1 MKLFSFSTDPI
12 VHAFGWMLLHA
23 VWQGFAITVL
33 AAGILFLLRRR
44 ASYGRYWTGISALFL
59 QILVSAG
66 TFALYYQPR
75 ALQVAMPKVTHF
87 AQPFVTKS
95 TQVMVSMPWYNQT
108 LWFLQSNLDT
118 IVLFWVIGASVL
130 LLRLVGSWIYVQQL
144 KAEGIRLTES
154 RIQEMFRRI
163 AVKLNIR
170 STVHLFESVR
180 VSTPVVIGFIK
191 PVVLLPVGL
200 AMGLTTKQIEA
211 ILAHELAH
219 VKRFDYLVNLI
230 QSLVEVVYFFHPAL
244 WWLSSRVRAER
255 EHCCDD
261 VAVQVCGDKLAFARA
276 LAEVEAFRQSP
287 ALAMAFASKKGMML
301 QRVKRVLGV
310 TEKPQH
316 RMSPNV
322 LVLFVLLVFGV
333 SVYAFQ
339 QDGKPKQAKAKSS
352 KMKHNSDIVLTEEE
366 GSKIE
371 MNDVNGKLNLTKV
384 MWKHRQLSK
393 EEVSK
398 LQKLRT
404 QIEAGDL
411 SIETIENKQQRD
423 ILQHVQKWES
433 GFAKGLLGLSGGLAK
448 LNAGLSELRSINVD
462 ATLFSDVQLEA
473 IANEALLEAQ
483 PVVDAVM
490 AAFPDSINMARMAIH
505 SRKIDSLNRLMEPQ
519 YQKMEVLHREMEQY
533 EFKTSELERKM
544 EVLEWKRSKF
554 YDERSQL
561 LEKRNRTMYHEGQKV
576 KKSETEVE
584 KELAQFEEQIK
595 QQETQIQQLNQQTA
609 ELRQQIKTARQP
621 VEDLEKQVHKLEEMN
636 EKYARE
642 MERYSSEMAH
652 MFPPPPPPVERAR
665 VKTPRPVM
673 SASPFIDA
681 VPAKSSRVNVRAPRA
696 VVSPRTPRAAM
707 APTPAAPA
715 APKKK

>member
-12 VHAFGWMLLHA
+12 VQAFGWMLLHA
-23 VWQGFAITVL
+23 VWQGFVITFL

-59 QILVSAG
+59 QIVVSAG

-75 ALQVAMPKVTHF
+75 ALQVAIPKVTHF
-87 AQPFVTKS
+87 AQPFVAKS
-95 TQVMVSMPWYNQT
+95 TQVMVSMPWYKQT

-118 IVLFWVIGASVL
+118 IVLFWIIGASVL
-130 LLRLVGSWIYVQQL
+130 LLRLIGSWVYVQQL

-180 VSTPVVIGFIK
+180 VSTPVVIGFMK

-200 AMGLTTKQIEA
+200 ATGLTTKQIEA

-310 TEKPQH
+310 TEKPQR

-339 QDGKPKQAKAKSS
+339 QDGKPKQAKAKNIS
-352 KMKHNSDIVLTEEE
+352 HTSDGTKIVLDE
-366 GSKIE
+366 K
-371 MNDVNGKLNLTKV
+371 GKLSKV
-384 MWKHRQLSK
+384 VWKKRQLSLREVAELQQLK
-393 EEVSK
+393 EKIEEGELSLQNIKDGEQKAILTRVTEV
-398 LQKLRT
+398 
-404 QIEAGDL
+404 
-411 SIETIENKQQRD
+411 ENG
-423 ILQHVQKWES
+423 LHE
-433 GFAKGLLGLSGGLAK
+433 GLLGLSGGLAK
-448 LNAGLSELRSINVD
+448 MNAGLSELRSINVD
-462 ATLFSDVQLEA
+462 ASLFSDAQLEA
-473 IANEALLEAQ
+473 ISNEALLEAQ
-483 PVVDAVM
+483 PVVDAIT
-490 AAFPDSINMARMAIH
+490 ATFPDSIDEAKMAFH
-505 SRKIDSLNRLMEPQ
+505 QRKMDSLSRMMEPQ
-519 YQKMEVLHREMEQY
+519 HQKMEALRLEMEQY

-561 LEKRNRTMYHEGQKV
+561 LEKRGQIMHQEGQKV
-576 KKSETEVE
+576 KKAEAEIE
-584 KELAQFEEQIK
+584 KDLSQFEEKIK
-595 QQETQIQQLNQQTA
+595 QQETQIQQLNQQVA
-609 ELRQQIKTARQP
+609 EVRQQVKTARQP
-621 VEDLEKQVHKLEEMN
+621 VEELENQMRKLEEIN
-636 EKYARE
+636 EKYSRE
-642 MERYSSEMAH
+642 MEFHSVEMTHA
-652 MFPPPPPPVERAR
+652 FPPPPPPVER
-665 VKTPRPVM
+665 VK
-673 SASPFIDA
+673 A
-681 VPAKSSRVNVRAPRA
+681 RAPRA
-696 VVSPRTPRAAM
+696 VVKPAPFPDAIKTPTPKAPRARALV
-707 APTPAAPA
+707 APA

>member
-12 VHAFGWMLLHA
+12 VQAFGWMLLHA
-23 VWQGFAITVL
+23 VWQGFVITFL

-59 QILVSAG
+59 QIVVSAG

-75 ALQVAMPKVTHF
+75 ALQVAIPKVTHF
-87 AQPFVTKS
+87 AQPFVAKS
-95 TQVMVSMPWYNQT
+95 TQVMVSMPWYKQT

-118 IVLFWVIGASVL
+118 IVLFWIIGASVL
-130 LLRLVGSWIYVQQL
+130 LLRLIGSWVYVQQL

-180 VSTPVVIGFIK
+180 VSTPVVIGFMK

-200 AMGLTTKQIEA
+200 ATGLTTKQIEA

-310 TEKPQH
+310 TEKPQR

-339 QDGKPKQAKAKSS
+339 QDGKPKQPKAKNIS
-352 KMKHNSDIVLTEEE
+352 HTSDGTKIVLDEKGKLSKVVWKKRQLPLREVAELQRLKEKIEE
-366 GSKIE
+366 GELSLQNVKDGEQKAILTRVTE
-371 MNDVNGKLNLTKV
+371 VENGL
-384 MWKHRQLSK
+384 H
-393 EEVSK
+393 E
-398 LQKLRT
+398 
-404 QIEAGDL
+404 
-411 SIETIENKQQRD
+411 
-423 ILQHVQKWES
+423 
-433 GFAKGLLGLSGGLAK
+433 GLLGLSGGLAK
-448 LNAGLSELRSINVD
+448 MNAGLSELRSINVD
-462 ATLFSDVQLEA
+462 ASLFSDAQLEA
-473 IANEALLEAQ
+473 ISNEALLEAQ
-483 PVVDAVM
+483 PVVDAIT
-490 AAFPDSINMARMAIH
+490 ATFPDSIDEAKMAFH
-505 SRKIDSLNRLMEPQ
+505 QRKMDSLSRMMEPQ
-519 YQKMEVLHREMEQY
+519 HQKMEALRLEMEQY

-561 LEKRNRTMYHEGQKV
+561 LEKRGQIMHQEGQKV
-576 KKSETEVE
+576 KKAEAEIE
-584 KELAQFEEQIK
+584 KDLSQFEEKIK
-595 QQETQIQQLNQQTA
+595 QQETQIQQLNQQVA
-609 ELRQQIKTARQP
+609 EVRQQVKTARQP
-621 VEDLEKQVHKLEEMN
+621 IEELENQMRKLEEIN
-636 EKYARE
+636 EKYSRE
-642 MERYSSEMAH
+642 MEFHSVEMTHA
-652 MFPPPPPPVERAR
+652 FPPPPPPVER
-665 VKTPRPVM
+665 VK
-673 SASPFIDA
+673 A
-681 VPAKSSRVNVRAPRA
+681 RAPRA
-696 VVSPRTPRAAM
+696 VVKPAPFPDAIKTPTPKAPRARALV
-707 APTPAAPA
+707 APA

>member
-12 VHAFGWMLLHA
+12 VQAFGWMLLHA
-23 VWQGFAITVL
+23 VWQGFVITFL

-59 QILVSAG
+59 QIVVSAG

-75 ALQVAMPKVTHF
+75 ALQVAIPKVAHF
-87 AQPFVTKS
+87 AQPFVAKS
-95 TQVMVSMPWYNQT
+95 TQVMVSMPWYKQT

-118 IVLFWVIGASVL
+118 IVLFWIIGASVL
-130 LLRLVGSWIYVQQL
+130 LLRLIGSWIYVQQL

-200 AMGLTTKQIEA
+200 ATGLTTKQIEA

-310 TEKPQH
+310 TEKPQR

-322 LVLFVLLVFGV
+322 LVLLVLLVFGV

-339 QDGKPKQAKAKSS
+339 QDVKPKQTKAKNIS
-352 KMKHNSDIVLTEEE
+352 HTSDGTKIVLDEK
-366 GSKIE
+366 GKLSKI
-371 MNDVNGKLNLTKV
+371 V
-384 MWKHRQLSK
+384 WKKRQLSLREVAELQRLK
-393 EEVSK
+393 EKIEEGELSLQNVKDGEQKAILTRVTEV
-398 LQKLRT
+398 
-404 QIEAGDL
+404 
-411 SIETIENKQQRD
+411 ENG
-423 ILQHVQKWES
+423 LHE
-433 GFAKGLLGLSGGLAK
+433 GLLGLSGGLAK
-448 LNAGLSELRSINVD
+448 MNAGLSELRSINVD
-462 ATLFSDVQLEA
+462 ASLFSDAQLEA
-473 IANEALLEAQ
+473 ISNEALLEAQ
-483 PVVDAVM
+483 PVVDAIT
-490 AAFPDSINMARMAIH
+490 ATFPDSIDEAKMAFH
-505 SRKIDSLNRLMEPQ
+505 QRKMDSLSRMMEPQ
-519 YQKMEVLHREMEQY
+519 HQKMEALRLEMEQY
-533 EFKTSELERKM
+533 EF
-544 EVLEWKRSKF
+544 
-554 YDERSQL
+554 
-561 LEKRNRTMYHEGQKV
+561 
-576 KKSETEVE
+576 
-584 KELAQFEEQIK
+584 
-595 QQETQIQQLNQQTA
+595 
-609 ELRQQIKTARQP
+609 
-621 VEDLEKQVHKLEEMN
+621 
-636 EKYARE
+636 
-642 MERYSSEMAH
+642 
-652 MFPPPPPPVERAR
+652 
-665 VKTPRPVM
+665 
-673 SASPFIDA
+673 
-681 VPAKSSRVNVRAPRA
+681 
-696 VVSPRTPRAAM
+696 
-707 APTPAAPA
+707 
-715 APKKK
+715 

>member
-12 VHAFGWMLLHA
+12 VQAFGWMLLHA
-23 VWQGFAITVL
+23 VWQGFVITFL

-59 QILVSAG
+59 QIVVSAG

-75 ALQVAMPKVTHF
+75 ALQVAIPKVTHF
-87 AQPFVTKS
+87 AQPFVAKS
-95 TQVMVSMPWYNQT
+95 TQVMVSMPWYKQT

-118 IVLFWVIGASVL
+118 IVLFWIIGASVL
-130 LLRLVGSWIYVQQL
+130 LLRLIGSWVYVQQL

-180 VSTPVVIGFIK
+180 VSTPVVIGFMK

-200 AMGLTTKQIEA
+200 ATGLTTKQIEA

-310 TEKPQH
+310 TEKPQR

-339 QDGKPKQAKAKSS
+339 QDGKPKQPKAKNIS
-352 KMKHNSDIVLTEEE
+352 HTSDGTKIVLDEKGKLSKVVWKKRQLPLREVAELQRLKEKIEE
-366 GSKIE
+366 GELSLQNVKDGEQKAILTRVTE
-371 MNDVNGKLNLTKV
+371 VENGL
-384 MWKHRQLSK
+384 H
-393 EEVSK
+393 E
-398 LQKLRT
+398 
-404 QIEAGDL
+404 
-411 SIETIENKQQRD
+411 
-423 ILQHVQKWES
+423 
-433 GFAKGLLGLSGGLAK
+433 GLLGLSGGLAK
-448 LNAGLSELRSINVD
+448 MNAGLSELRSINVD
-462 ATLFSDVQLEA
+462 ASLFSDAQLEA
-473 IANEALLEAQ
+473 ISNEALLEAQ
-483 PVVDAVM
+483 PVVDAIT
-490 AAFPDSINMARMAIH
+490 ATFPDSIDEAKMAFH
-505 SRKIDSLNRLMEPQ
+505 QRKMDSLSRMMEPQ
-519 YQKMEVLHREMEQY
+519 HQKMEALRLEMEQY

-561 LEKRNRTMYHEGQKV
+561 LEKRGQIMHQEGQKV
-576 KKSETEVE
+576 KKAEAEIE
-584 KELAQFEEQIK
+584 KDLSQFEEKIK
-595 QQETQIQQLNQQTA
+595 QQETQIQQLNQQVA
-609 ELRQQIKTARQP
+609 EVRQQVKTARQP
-621 VEDLEKQVHKLEEMN
+621 VEELENQMRKLEEIN
-636 EKYARE
+636 EKYSRE
-642 MERYSSEMAH
+642 MEFHSVEMTHA
-652 MFPPPPPPVERAR
+652 FPPPPPPVER
-665 VKTPRPVM
+665 VK
-673 SASPFIDA
+673 A
-681 VPAKSSRVNVRAPRA
+681 RAPRA
-696 VVSPRTPRAAM
+696 VVKPAPFPDAIKTPTPKAPRARALV
-707 APTPAAPA
+707 APA

>member
-12 VHAFGWMLLHA
+12 VQAFGWMLLHA
-23 VWQGFAITVL
+23 VWQGFVITFL

-59 QILVSAG
+59 QIVVSAG

-75 ALQVAMPKVTHF
+75 ALQVAIPKVTHF
-87 AQPFVTKS
+87 AQPFVAKS
-95 TQVMVSMPWYNQT
+95 TQVMVSMPWYKQT

-118 IVLFWVIGASVL
+118 IVLFWIIGASVL
-130 LLRLVGSWIYVQQL
+130 LLRLIGSWVYVQQL

-180 VSTPVVIGFIK
+180 VSTPVVIGFMK

-200 AMGLTTKQIEA
+200 ATGLTTKQIEA

-310 TEKPQH
+310 TEKPQR

-339 QDGKPKQAKAKSS
+339 QDGKPKQAKAKNIS
-352 KMKHNSDIVLTEEE
+352 HTSDGTKIVLDE
-366 GSKIE
+366 K
-371 MNDVNGKLNLTKV
+371 GKLSKV
-384 MWKHRQLSK
+384 VWKKRQLSLREVAELQQLK
-393 EEVSK
+393 EKIEEGELSLQNIKDGEQKAILTRVTEV
-398 LQKLRT
+398 
-404 QIEAGDL
+404 
-411 SIETIENKQQRD
+411 ENG
-423 ILQHVQKWES
+423 LHE
-433 GFAKGLLGLSGGLAK
+433 GLLGLSGGLAK
-448 LNAGLSELRSINVD
+448 MNAGLSELRSINVD
-462 ATLFSDVQLEA
+462 ASLFSDAQLEA
-473 IANEALLEAQ
+473 ISNEALLEAQ
-483 PVVDAVM
+483 PVVDAIT
-490 AAFPDSINMARMAIH
+490 ATFPDSIDEAKMAFH
-505 SRKIDSLNRLMEPQ
+505 QRKMDSLSRMMEPQ
-519 YQKMEVLHREMEQY
+519 HQKMEALRLEMEQY

-561 LEKRNRTMYHEGQKV
+561 LEKRGQIMHQEGQKV
-576 KKSETEVE
+576 KKAEAEIE
-584 KELAQFEEQIK
+584 KDLSQFEEKIK
-595 QQETQIQQLNQQTA
+595 QQETQIQQLNQQVA
-609 ELRQQIKTARQP
+609 EVRQQVKTARQP
-621 VEDLEKQVHKLEEMN
+621 IEELENQMRKLEEIN
-636 EKYARE
+636 EKYSRE
-642 MERYSSEMAH
+642 MEFHSVEMTHA
-652 MFPPPPPPVERAR
+652 FPPPPPPVER
-665 VKTPRPVM
+665 VK
-673 SASPFIDA
+673 A
-681 VPAKSSRVNVRAPRA
+681 RAPRA
-696 VVSPRTPRAAM
+696 VVKPAPFPDAIKTPTPKAPRARALV
-707 APTPAAPA
+707 APA

>member
-12 VHAFGWMLLHA
+12 VQAFGWMLLHA
-23 VWQGFAITVL
+23 VWQGFVITFL
-33 AAGILFLLRRR
+33 AAGVLFLLRRR

-59 QILVSAG
+59 QIVVSAG

-75 ALQVAMPKVTHF
+75 TLQVAIPKVTHF
-87 AQPFVTKS
+87 AQPFVAKS
-95 TQVMVSMPWYNQT
+95 TQVMVSMPWYKQT

-118 IVLFWVIGASVL
+118 IVLFWIIGASVL
-130 LLRLVGSWIYVQQL
+130 LLRLIGSWVYVQQL

-200 AMGLTTKQIEA
+200 ATGLTTKQIEA

-310 TEKPQH
+310 TEKPQR

-339 QDGKPKQAKAKSS
+339 QDGKPKQAKAKNIS
-352 KMKHNSDIVLTEEE
+352 HTSDGTKIVLDE
-366 GSKIE
+366 K
-371 MNDVNGKLNLTKV
+371 GKLSKV
-384 MWKHRQLSK
+384 VWKKRQLSLREVAELQQLK
-393 EEVSK
+393 EKIEEGELSLQNIKDGEQKAILTRVTEV
-398 LQKLRT
+398 
-404 QIEAGDL
+404 
-411 SIETIENKQQRD
+411 ENG
-423 ILQHVQKWES
+423 LHE
-433 GFAKGLLGLSGGLAK
+433 GLLGLSGGLAK
-448 LNAGLSELRSINVD
+448 MNAGLSELRSINVD
-462 ATLFSDVQLEA
+462 ASLFSDAQLEA
-473 IANEALLEAQ
+473 ISNEALLEAQ
-483 PVVDAVM
+483 PVVDAIT
-490 AAFPDSINMARMAIH
+490 AAFPDSIDEAKMTFH
-505 SRKIDSLNRLMEPQ
+505 QRKMDSLSRMMEPQ
-519 YQKMEVLHREMEQY
+519 HQKMEALRLEMEQY

-561 LEKRNRTMYHEGQKV
+561 LEKRGQIMHQEGQKV
-576 KKSETEVE
+576 KKAEAEIE
-584 KELAQFEEQIK
+584 KDLSQFEEKIK
-595 QQETQIQQLNQQTA
+595 QQETQIQQLNQQVA
-609 ELRQQIKTARQP
+609 EVRQQVKTARQP
-621 VEDLEKQVHKLEEMN
+621 IEELENQMRKLEEIN
-636 EKYARE
+636 EKYSRE
-642 MERYSSEMAH
+642 MEFHSVEMTHA
-652 MFPPPPPPVERAR
+652 FPPPPPPVER
-665 VKTPRPVM
+665 VK
-673 SASPFIDA
+673 A
-681 VPAKSSRVNVRAPRA
+681 RAPRA
-696 VVSPRTPRAAM
+696 VVKPAPFPDAIKTPTPKAPRARALV
-707 APTPAAPA
+707 APA

>member
-12 VHAFGWMLLHA
+12 VQAFGWMLLHA
-23 VWQGFAITVL
+23 VWQGFVITFL
-33 AAGILFLLRRR
+33 AAGVLFLLRRR
-44 ASYGRYWTGISALFL
+44 ASYGRYWTGISALCL
-59 QILVSAG
+59 QILFSAG

-75 ALQVAMPKVTHF
+75 ALQVAMPNVTHF
-87 AQPFVTKS
+87 AEPFVTKS
-95 TQVMVSMPWYNQT
+95 TQVMVAMPWYKQT
-108 LWFLQSNLDT
+108 LWLLQSNLDT

-130 LLRLVGSWIYVQQL
+130 LLRLIGSWVYVQQL

-163 AVKLNIR
+163 ATKLNIR

-200 AMGLTTKQIEA
+200 ATGLTTKQIEA

-219 VKRFDYLVNLI
+219 VKRFDYLVNLL

-310 TEKPQH
+310 TEKPQR

-339 QDGKPKQAKAKSS
+339 QDGKPKQPKAKNISHTS
-352 KMKHNSDIVLTEEE
+352 GGTKIVL
-366 GSKIE
+366 
-371 MNDVNGKLNLTKV
+371 DDNGKLTKV
-384 MWKHRQLSK
+384 IWKKRQLSLREVAELQQLK
-393 EEVSK
+393 EKIEEGELSLQNIKNGEQKAILTRVKEV
-398 LQKLRT
+398 
-404 QIEAGDL
+404 
-411 SIETIENKQQRD
+411 ENG
-423 ILQHVQKWES
+423 LHE
-433 GFAKGLLGLSGGLAK
+433 GLLGLSGGLAK
-448 LNAGLSELRSINVD
+448 MNAGLSELRSINVD
-462 ATLFSDVQLEA
+462 ASLFSDAQLEA
-473 IANEALLEAQ
+473 ISNEALLEAQ

-490 AAFPDSINMARMAIH
+490 AAFPDSINEAKMAFH
-505 SRKIDSLNRLMEPQ
+505 QRKMDSLSRMMEPQ
-519 YQKMEVLHREMEQY
+519 HQKMEALRLEMEQY

-561 LEKRNRTMYHEGQKV
+561 LEKRGQIMYQEGQKV
-576 KKSETEVE
+576 KKAEAEIE
-584 KELAQFEEQIK
+584 KDLAQFEEKIK
-595 QQETQIQQLNQQTA
+595 QQETQIQQLNQQVA
-609 ELRQQIKTARQP
+609 EVRQQVKTARQP
-621 VEDLEKQVHKLEEMN
+621 VEELENQMRKLEEIN
-636 EKYARE
+636 EKYSRE
-642 MERYSSEMAH
+642 LEFHSVEMTHA
-652 MFPPPPPPVERAR
+652 FPPPPPPVERAR

-673 SASPFIDA
+673 SASPFVDA
-681 VPAKSSRVNVRAPRA
+681 IKTPTKVKAPKA
-696 VVSPRTPRAAM
+696 VVSPSTPKSVA
-707 APTPAAPA
+707 APTPAAP
-715 APKKK
+715 KKK